1 MISRLLIAAF
11 GAVAVTIGLLLFMN
25 DVSNRFVLGDPIKY
39 FSITDYIAAPDLGR
53 QLPSIT
59 VTPESAP
66 NRPRLDFE
74 DEGSLS
80 TEVIPL
86 SPEMEGIML
95 FFPSTLQHQVYPFY
109 NCDDVRIS
117 VSGNL
122 SLDVTKEL

>member
-1 MISRLLIAAF
+1 MISRLLIAAL
-11 GAVAVTIGLLLFMN
+11 GSVAVTIGLLLFMN

-86 SPEMEGIML
+86 SPEMEGLVPIE
-95 FFPSTLQHQVYPFY
+95 
-109 NCDDVRIS
+109 
-117 VSGNL
+117 GNL
-122 SLDVTKEL
+122 LIEGSEGDF